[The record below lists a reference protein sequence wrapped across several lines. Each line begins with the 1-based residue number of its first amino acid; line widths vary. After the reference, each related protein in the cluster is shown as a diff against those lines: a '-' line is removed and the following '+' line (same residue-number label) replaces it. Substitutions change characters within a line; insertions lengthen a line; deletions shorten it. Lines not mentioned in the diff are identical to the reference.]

1 MPKPKKSETDIQS
14 NENELQ
20 IHSPTAPENGEA
32 VPAAPAS
39 EAEKPK
45 RTSRKKKAETKP
57 TNDAEDAAAE
67 KAAEVADNPLAQVVA
82 KPQLHDN
89 FQHLQSRSIL
99 TIDAYADVQTQKD
112 VDDTVWHEIQNA
124 YFTKK
129 ILTGVLSG
137 VEKMENG
144 SDVAVVHYKGFRI
157 AIPLK
162 EMSVPKSAD
171 QRNFEEYLALQRKFL
186 SKILGAEIDFIIR
199 GLDSASHSVVASR
212 KDAMLKKR
220 QTFYMEQDANGLHQI
235 HPGRIV
241 QARIIGVAEKTIRV
255 EIFGVE
261 SSIYARDLE
270 WQWIG
275 DAREH
280 YAVRDTILLQIIS
293 VIRNGIEDIK
303 VTADAKSLNPNLGN
317 ENLSKCR
324 VQSKYAGKVT
334 DVKKGVIY
342 VRLSNGVNAVAHTCY
357 DHRMPGKKDDVIF
370 VVTRLD
376 KERGIAVGMITRI
389 IRQNL

>member
-1 MPKPKKSETDIQS
+1 MPKSKKSETIIQE
-14 NENELQ
+14 NENELSTQ
-20 IHSPTAPENGEA
+20 STAAAETGET
-32 VPAAPAS
+32 VPPAAS
-39 EAEKPK
+39 QEAPKPK
-45 RTSRKKKAETKP
+45 RASRKKKAETGQA
-57 TNDAEDAAAE
+57 NDSKNAAAK
-67 KAAEVADNPLAQVVA
+67 KASEVAENPLAQMVA
-82 KPQLHDN
+82 PQRPSDSTPLKRN
-89 FQHLQSRSIL
+89 SNVL
-99 TIDAYADVQTQKD
+99 TIEAYADVQTQKD
-112 VDDTVWHEIQNA
+112 VDDAVWHEIQNA
-124 YFTKK
+124 YITKR
-129 ILTGVLSG
+129 ILTGNLG
-137 VEKMENG
+137 GIEKMENG
-144 SDVAVVHYKGFRI
+144 FDVAVVNYKGFRI

-162 EMSVPKSAD
+162 EMSVPKAAD
-171 QRNFEEYLALQRKFL
+171 QRNFDEYLERHKKFL

-199 GLDSASHSVVASR
+199 GIDSQSRSIVASR

-220 QTFYMEQDANGLHQI
+220 QTFYMEQDANGLHRI

-261 SSIYARDLE
+261 STIFARDLK

-275 DAREH
+275 DARDH
-280 YAVRDTILLQIIS
+280 YAIGDTILLQIIS
-293 VIRNGIEDIK
+293 VIRNSIDDIR
-303 VTADAKSLNPNLGN
+303 VIADSKSLNPDFRND
-317 ENLSKCR
+317 NLSKCR

-357 DHRMPGKKDDVIF
+357 DHRMPGKKDDVSF

-376 KERGIAVGMITRI
+376 REHGVAVGIVTRI

>member
-1 MPKPKKSETDIQS
+1 MPNTKKSETGIQP

-20 IHSPTAPENGEA
+20 LQSTTAAENGEA
-32 VPAAPAS
+32 IPPAPAQ

-45 RTSRKKKAETKP
+45 RTSRKKKAEAVP
-57 TNDAEDAAAE
+57 ANDAENTAAE
-67 KAAEVADNPLAQVVA
+67 KAAEVADSSLAQVVA
-82 KPQLHDN
+82 KPHKSEN
-89 FQHLQSRSIL
+89 TSFLQSRSVL

-129 ILTGVLSG
+129 ILTGVLGG

-144 SDVAVVHYKGFRI
+144 ADVAVVHYKGFRI

-162 EMSVPKSAD
+162 EMSVPKSSD

-199 GLDSASHSVVASR
+199 GIDSASHSVVASR

-220 QTFYMEQDANGLHQI
+220 QTFYIEQDANGLHQI
-235 HPGRIV
+235 HPGRVV

-280 YAVRDTILLQIIS
+280 YAIGDTILLQILS
-293 VIRNGIEDIK
+293 VIRKGIDDIK
-303 VTADAKSLNPNLGN
+303 VTADARSLNPNLGN